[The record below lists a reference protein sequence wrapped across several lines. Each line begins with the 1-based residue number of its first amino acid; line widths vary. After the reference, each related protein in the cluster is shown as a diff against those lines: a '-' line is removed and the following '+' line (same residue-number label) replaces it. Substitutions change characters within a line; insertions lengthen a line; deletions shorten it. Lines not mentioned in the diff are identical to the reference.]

1 MNVFQALGI
10 GIFRAREVIMPTKVV
25 ETFKADD
32 LQMMAAADLTAPA
45 PKAEPPKPPAGD
57 TQVVR
62 KATPTTFLLD
72 PAVPPPP
79 PVDTGVAD
87 KAFDKL
93 EQAMDTFKLDGVPLT
108 AGQKQ
113 AMNDF
118 LAVASV
124 GASPEQRAS
133 LAADMERALVKR
145 DLTAVDNYGKT
156 TIDYLKEYAQS
167 ALNPGLGASSKGAV
181 GRDLVHLIAHPEAT
195 TQGKDTLDCA
205 EATFQSTLAKSQA
218 ADFARIAVGLATKG
232 EAVIPGLEGG
242 PQPDRLVLPPYD
254 ASKQAGRDPLSYAVQ
269 GALARYAGAGAINE
283 GLNADQVERMY
294 GGVTGDEFVTFT
306 PETMLKNVATMLANP
321 SFLANLMG
329 NHDGQ
334 NKNDIG
340 KVTIDNDGVLH
351 SLAVELIRLD
361 GASLFDPN
369 TGERFKMPL
378 DEFLTKAVRATV
390 PKRWFGENVTEETSA
405 LFDQKEGGGR
415 LGRTGRLG

>member
-32 LQMMAAADLTAPA
+32 LKMTQAADLTAPT

-62 KATPTTFLLD
+62 RATPTTFLLD

-79 PVDTGVAD
+79 PVDTGVAE
-87 KAFDKL
+87 KALGNL
-93 EQAMDTFKLDGVPLT
+93 EQTMDTYKRNGVYLS

-113 AMNDF
+113 VMNDF

-124 GASPEQRAS
+124 GASPEQRAT
-133 LAADMERALVKR
+133 LAADMELALSKN
-145 DLTAVDNYGKT
+145 DLTEVDSYGKT

-167 ALNPGLGASSKGAV
+167 PLNPGLGASSKGAV

-195 TQGKDTLDCA
+195 TQGQDTLDCA

-306 PETMLKNVATMLANP
+306 PETMLKNIATMLQNP
-321 SFLANLMG
+321 TFVANLFS
-329 NHDGQ
+329 NHD

-378 DEFLTKAVRATV
+378 DEFLAKAVRATV
-390 PKRWFGENVTEETSA
+390 PKRWFGENVSEETSA
-405 LFDQKEGGGR
+405 LFDEKEGGGR
-415 LGRTGRLG
+415 SGRRGRLG

>member
-10 GIFRAREVIMPTKVV
+10 GIFRAREVIVPTKVV
-25 ETFKADD
+25 ETFKAED
-32 LQMMAAADLTAPA
+32 LQMTQAADLTAPT
-45 PKAEPPKPPAGD
+45 PKSEPPKPPAGD

-87 KAFDKL
+87 KALDKL
-93 EQAMDTFKLDGVPLT
+93 EQAMATFKLEGVSLT
-108 AGQKQ
+108 APQKQ
-113 AMNDF
+113 VMTDF

-124 GASPEQRAS
+124 GASPEQRAT
-133 LAADMERALVKR
+133 LAADMEHALVKR
-145 DLTAVDNYGKT
+145 DLTAVDTYGKT
-156 TIDYLKEYAQS
+156 TIDYLKEFTQS

-306 PETMLKNVATMLANP
+306 PETMLKNIATMLQNP
-321 SFLANLMG
+321 TFVANLFN
-329 NHDGQ
+329 NHE

-378 DEFLTKAVRATV
+378 DEFLSKAVRATV

-405 LFDQKEGGGR
+405 LFDQREGGGR
-415 LGRTGRLG
+415 SGRTGRLG